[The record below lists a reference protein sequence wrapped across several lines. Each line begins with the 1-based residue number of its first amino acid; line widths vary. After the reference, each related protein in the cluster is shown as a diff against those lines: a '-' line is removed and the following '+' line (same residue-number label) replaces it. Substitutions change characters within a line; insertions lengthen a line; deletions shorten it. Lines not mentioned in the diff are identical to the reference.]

1 MGFGVRGQGRL
12 GVGVW
17 CQGSGEGRL
26 GVGVLGQALRH
37 AGVAEAFCRAFCQA
51 GLAPFMAPAAM
62 QLAGIPCVHLMHEQ
76 ARPGPAACM
85 HGAAGVS
92 PPCWAPV
99 RRVYACMVR
108 QACPLPAGPPP
119 VACVPPGH
127 PKRRP
132 APVDVRACRPACL
145 TGGRCRGQSGCH
157 PCRHGTACRELHL
170 TPRFSH
176 LGMVAR

>member
-92 PPCWAPV
+92 PPCWAPA
-99 RRVYACMVR
+99 RRVCAAR
-108 QACPLPAGPPP
+108 PPKATP
-119 VACVPPGH
+119 
-127 PKRRP
+127 RP
-132 APVDVRACRPACL
+132 
-145 TGGRCRGQSGCH
+145 SGCTCVQASMPH
-157 PCRHGTACRELHL
+157 WWQMPGAEWMSPMPARHGL
-170 TPRFSH
+170 PRATFDPPLLP
-176 LGMVAR
+176 LGDGGEIVNQHAIA